1 MFEVTTEQLEMVSDF
16 ADIPVRSRL
25 KTSENQARFCQIPL
39 VFHRC
44 LSQSY
49 KGVKATTMK
58 MALITSQICIFKSEN
73 EQAERFARAFFIFC
87 TFGSRSR
94 SYYDVKLPV
103 LQ

>member
-16 ADIPVRSRL
+16 VDIPVRSRL
-25 KTSENQARFCQIPL
+25 KTCKNQARFCKIPL
-39 VFHRC
+39 VFHLC

-49 KGVKATTMK
+49 KGVKATTMT
-58 MALITSQICIFKSEN
+58 MALITSQICIFKNEN
-73 EQAERFARAFFIFC
+73 KRAERFARAFFIFC

>member
-16 ADIPVRSRL
+16 ADIPVRSLL

-39 VFHRC
+39 VFHRY

-49 KGVKATTMK
+49 KGVKATMMK
-58 MALITSQICIFKSEN
+58 MALITSQICIFKNEN

-87 TFGSRSR
+87 SFGSRSR
-94 SYYDVKLPV
+94 SYYDVK
-103 LQ
+103 